1 EFVGRLLV
9 PRRDAIAPGG
19 TGTMIRERSRGL
31 KLAAITAAHGATD
44 GGAVFFL
51 PLLPLVMGELGL
63 GALQAGVLVA
73 VYNLTSSFLQL
84 PLALLSDLSG
94 KNRVFFAAGLALSG
108 VVFIAFGHAQGY
120 LSILLLMVLAGVGAS
135 THHPQAVAILAE
147 EFADQRGFAI
157 GCHGVGGSLGMSLY
171 PLVTGVAALYMGWR
185 QAIQLV
191 ALPGLLVAVAVFV
204 VLPERAPRPWSL
216 RELAGNFRVGI
227 LQNRPLLLL
236 LLTSTF
242 RIMGQKGIV
251 VFIPLFASQVLGL
264 GSGATGLLVSVF
276 YGLGVL
282 SQPVAGRL
290 SDRHGRTL
298 ILSLL
303 LAAGGLLTLAMTR
316 VASPTGAF
324 LVSGVLGFV
333 LLAVRPVIHA
343 EATELS
349 RQGLQSTTMGVIFGV
364 NEGIASLSAVLG
376 GWVAEAFGLKACF
389 AFFALVLLGGACLA
403 MLLER
408 VAPLPLPRPAGGAPR
423 R

>member
-1 EFVGRLLV
+1 MVRN
-9 PRRDAIAPGG
+9 ASKA
-19 TGTMIRERSRGL
+19 L
-31 KLAAITAAHGATD
+31 KLTVITAAHGATD

-84 PLALLSDLSG
+84 PLALVSEVSG
-94 KNRVFFAAGLALSG
+94 KNRVFFAAGLALSAAA
-108 VVFIAFGHAQGY
+108 FIAFGHAQGY

-147 EFADQRGFAI
+147 EFTDRRGFAI
-157 GCHGVGGSLGMSLY
+157 GWHGVGGSLGMSLY
-171 PLVTGVAALYMGWR
+171 PIVTGFAAQSLGWR

-191 ALPGLLVAVAVFV
+191 ALPGLAVAAAVLVA
-204 VLPERAPRPWSL
+204 LPERAPRP
-216 RELAGNFRVGI
+216 RTFRQFVGEFRVGI

-251 VFIPLFASQVLGL
+251 VFIPLFAAQVLHL
-264 GSGATGLLVSVF
+264 GAGTTGLLVSIF

-290 SDRHGRTL
+290 SDRYGRTAL
-298 ILSLL
+298 LSLL
-303 LAAGGLLTLAMTR
+303 LGAGGVLTFGMIR
-316 VASPTGAF
+316 VTSVTGAF
-324 LVSGVLGFV
+324 LLSGILGFV
-333 LLAVRPVIHA
+333 LLAVRPIMHA

-349 RQGLQSTTMGVIFGV
+349 RDGLQSTTMGVIFGL
-364 NEGIASLSAVLG
+364 NEGISSLSAVLG
-376 GWVAEAFGLKACF
+376 GWVAEVFGLKACF
-389 AFFALVLLGGACLA
+389 GFFALVLLGGACLA
-403 MLLER
+403 LLLER
-408 VAPLPLPRPAGGAPR
+408 VAALRLPEVAEGAPR

>member
-1 EFVGRLLV
+1 MVRN
-9 PRRDAIAPGG
+9 ASKA
-19 TGTMIRERSRGL
+19 L
-31 KLAAITAAHGATD
+31 KLTVITAAHGATD

-63 GALQAGVLVA
+63 GALQAGLLVA

-84 PLALLSDLSG
+84 PLALVSDVSG
-94 KNRVFFAAGLALSG
+94 KNRIFFAAGLALSAAA
-108 VVFIAFGHAQGY
+108 FIAFGHAQGY
-120 LSILLLMVLAGVGAS
+120 LSILLLMGLAGVGAS

-147 EFADQRGFAI
+147 EFADRRGFAI
-157 GCHGVGGSLGMSLY
+157 GWHGVGGSLGMSLY
-171 PLVTGVAALYMGWR
+171 PIVTGFAAQSLGWR

-191 ALPGLLVAVAVFV
+191 ALPGLVVAAAVLVA
-204 VLPERAPRPWSL
+204 LPERAPRP
-216 RELAGNFRVGI
+216 RTFRQFVGEFRVGI

-251 VFIPLFASQVLGL
+251 VFIPLFAAQVLHL
-264 GSGATGLLVSVF
+264 GAGATGLLVSIF

-290 SDRHGRTL
+290 SDRYGRTAL
-298 ILSLL
+298 LSLL
-303 LAAGGLLTLAMTR
+303 LGVGGLLTFAMIR
-316 VASPTGAF
+316 VTSATGAF
-324 LVSGVLGFV
+324 LLSGVLGFV
-333 LLAVRPVIHA
+333 LLAVRPIMHA

-349 RQGLQSTTMGVIFGV
+349 RDGLQSTTMGVIFGL

-389 AFFALVLLGGACLA
+389 GFFALVLLGGACLA
-403 MLLER
+403 LLLER
-408 VAPLPLPRPAGGAPR
+408 VAALPLPEVAEGAPR

>member
-1 EFVGRLLV
+1 MVRN
-9 PRRDAIAPGG
+9 A
-19 TGTMIRERSRGL
+19 SKGL
-31 KLAAITAAHGATD
+31 KLTAITAAHGATD

-84 PLALLSDLSG
+84 PLALVSDVTG
-94 KNRVFFAAGLALSG
+94 KNRVFFAAGLALSAAA
-108 VVFIAFGHAQGY
+108 FIAFGHAQGY

-147 EFADQRGFAI
+147 EFADRRGFAI
-157 GCHGVGGSLGMSLY
+157 GWHGVGGSLGMSLY
-171 PLVTGVAALYMGWR
+171 PIVTGFAAESLGWR

-191 ALPGLLVAVAVFV
+191 ALPGLAVAAAVLVA
-204 VLPERAPRPWSL
+204 LPERAPRP
-216 RELAGNFRVGI
+216 RTFRQFVGEFRVGI

-251 VFIPLFASQVLGL
+251 VFIPLFAAQVLHL
-264 GSGATGLLVSVF
+264 GAGTTGLLISAF

-290 SDRHGRTL
+290 SDRYGRTAL
-298 ILSLL
+298 LSLL
-303 LAAGGLLTLAMTR
+303 LGAGGLLTFAMIR
-316 VASPTGAF
+316 VTSATGAF
-324 LVSGVLGFV
+324 LLSGILGFV
-333 LLAVRPVIHA
+333 LLAVRPIMHA

-349 RQGLQSTTMGVIFGV
+349 RDGLQSTTMGVIFGL
-364 NEGIASLSAVLG
+364 NEGISSLSAVLG
-376 GWVAEAFGLKACF
+376 GWVAEVFGLKACF
-389 AFFALVLLGGACLA
+389 GFFALVLLGGACLA
-403 MLLER
+403 LLLER
-408 VAPLPLPRPAGGAPR
+408 VAALPLPEVAGGPPR

>member
-1 EFVGRLLV
+1 MR
-9 PRRDAIAPGG
+9 
-19 TGTMIRERSRGL
+19 TGSKGL
-31 KLAAITAAHGATD
+31 KLTIITAAHGATD

-63 GALQAGVLVA
+63 IALQAGVLVA

-84 PLALLSDLSG
+84 PLALVSDVSG
-94 KNRVFFAAGLALSG
+94 KNRLFFAAGLALSAAA
-108 VVFIAFGHAQGY
+108 FIAFGHAQGY
-120 LSILLLMVLAGVGAS
+120 LSILALMVLAGVGAS

-157 GCHGVGGSLGMSLY
+157 GWHGVGGSLGMSLY
-171 PLVTGVAALYMGWR
+171 PIVTGVAALYMGWR

-191 ALPGLLVAVAVFV
+191 ALPGLLVAAAVLV
-204 VLPERAPRPWSL
+204 GLPERAPRPWTF
-216 RELAGNFRVGI
+216 RDFVGDFRVGI

-251 VFIPLFASQVLGL
+251 VFIPLFAAQILGL
-264 GSGATGLLVSVF
+264 GSGGTGLLVSVF
-276 YGLGVL
+276 YGMGVL

-303 LAAGGLLTLAMTR
+303 LGAGGLLTLTMIR
-316 VASPTGAF
+316 VTSAAGAF
-324 LVSGVLGFV
+324 LVSGILGFV

-349 RQGLQSTTMGVIFGV
+349 RQGLQSTTMGVIFGL
-364 NEGIASLSAVLG
+364 NEGISSLSAVLG
-376 GWVAEAFGLKACF
+376 GWVAETFGLRACF

-403 MLLER
+403 LLLER
-408 VAPLPLPRPAGGAPR
+408 VAALQLPRPAGEAPPR
-423 R
+423 

>member
-1 EFVGRLLV
+1 MVRN
-9 PRRDAIAPGG
+9 ASKA
-19 TGTMIRERSRGL
+19 L
-31 KLAAITAAHGATD
+31 KLTVITAAHGATD

-84 PLALLSDLSG
+84 PLALVSDVSG
-94 KNRVFFAAGLALSG
+94 KNRVFFAAGLALSA
-108 VVFIAFGHAQGY
+108 VAFIGFGHAQGY
-120 LSILLLMVLAGVGAS
+120 LSILLLMALAGVGAS
-135 THHPQAVAILAE
+135 THHPQAVVILAE
-147 EFADQRGFAI
+147 EFADRRGFAI
-157 GCHGVGGSLGMSLY
+157 GWHGVGGSLGMSLY
-171 PLVTGVAALYMGWR
+171 PIVTGLAAQSLGWR

-191 ALPGLLVAVAVFV
+191 ALPGLAVAAAVLVA
-204 VLPERAPRPWSL
+204 LPERTPRP
-216 RELAGNFRVGI
+216 RTFRQFVGEFRVGI

-251 VFIPLFASQVLGL
+251 VFIPLFAAQVLHL
-264 GSGATGLLVSVF
+264 GAGATGLLVSVF

-290 SDRHGRTL
+290 SDRYGRTAL
-298 ILSLL
+298 LSLL
-303 LAAGGLLTLAMTR
+303 LGAGGLLTFAMIR
-316 VASPTGAF
+316 VTSATGAF
-324 LVSGVLGFV
+324 LLSGALGFV
-333 LLAVRPVIHA
+333 LLAVRPIMHA

-349 RQGLQSTTMGVIFGV
+349 RHGLRSTTMGVIFGL
-364 NEGIASLSAVLG
+364 NEGISSLSAVLG

-389 AFFALVLLGGACLA
+389 GFFALVLLGGACLA
-403 MLLER
+403 LFLER
-408 VAPLPLPRPAGGAPR
+408 VAAIPLPEVAEGAPR

>member
-1 EFVGRLLV
+1 
-9 PRRDAIAPGG
+9 
-19 TGTMIRERSRGL
+19 MIRSGSRTV
-31 KLAAITAAHGATD
+31 KLTLIAAAHGATD

-63 GALQAGVLVA
+63 GAFQAGVLVA
-73 VYNLTSSFLQL
+73 VYSLTSSFLQL

-94 KNRVFFAAGLALSG
+94 KNRIFFSAGLALSAAAF
-108 VVFIAFGHAQGY
+108 VAFGHAQGY
-120 LSILLLMVLAGVGAS
+120 VSILLLMMLAGVGAS

-147 EFADQRGFAI
+147 EFADRRGFAL
-157 GCHGVGGSLGMSLY
+157 GFHGVGGSLGMSLY
-171 PLVTGVAALYMGWR
+171 PIVTGVAALYMGWR
-185 QAIQLV
+185 HAIQLV

-204 VLPERAPRPWSL
+204 ALPERAPRP
-216 RELAGNFRVGI
+216 RTFQGFVGDVRAGI

-242 RIMGQKGIV
+242 RIMGQKGIA
-251 VFIPLFASQVLGL
+251 VFIPLFAAQLLGL
-264 GSGATGLLVSVF
+264 TSGTTGLLVSVF
-276 YGLGVL
+276 YGFGIL
-282 SQPVAGRL
+282 SQPLSGRL

-303 LAAGGLLTLAMTR
+303 LAAAGLLTFAMVR
-316 VASPTGAF
+316 VTSATGAF
-324 LVSGVLGFV
+324 LVSGTLGFV

-349 RQGLQSTTMGVIFGV
+349 RQGLQSATMGIIFGV
-364 NEGIASLSAVLG
+364 NEGISSLSVVLG

-389 AFFALVLLGGACLA
+389 IFFGVVLVAGACLA
-403 MLLER
+403 LLLER
-408 VAPLPLPRPAGGAPR
+408 VAAVPLARPAGEMPR